1 MTAIKRVATI
11 DQKYIDDFVAVL
23 NPEEWPVT
31 ATETRNTALIQSRG
45 MVFRFQ
51 ETDKPVDETLAILD
65 TENRAKYPQ
74 IEPFLELA
82 TSLKYGSE
90 LGRVRISCLPPHKK
104 VKPHVDRGRYFE
116 IHNRLMFPLT
126 TNPKCYFWLAGKGP
140 YKPEVGSVYWF
151 DNQFMHRSRNDSDEY
166 RMFLMV
172 DVR

>member
-1 MTAIKRVATI
+1 MSAIKRVAKI
-11 DQKYIDDFVAVL
+11 DQQHIDNFVAAL
-23 NPEEWPVT
+23 KPEDWQIS
-31 ATETRNTALIQSRG
+31 AAETRNRALIESRG

-51 ETDKPVDETLAILD
+51 EADRPLQADLAISD
-65 TENRAKYPQ
+65 TENRAKYPE

-82 TSLKYGSE
+82 TSLGYGSE
-90 LGRVRISCLPPHKK
+90 LGRVRISCLPPGAK
-104 VKPHVDRGRYFE
+104 VKPHIDRGVYFE

-126 TNPKCYFWLAGKGP
+126 TNPLCQFWLDGKGP

-151 DNQFMHRSRNDSDEY
+151 DNQKMHRSRNDSDEY